1 MMIMMTTRVMMIMMM
16 MMMMIRQQLK
26 ASMDCS
32 RTWYLT
38 LVNDGVDGDDGD
50 DDDDE
55 TKLFETFFRM
65 KSLSGHGVEVEVEV

>member
-1 MMIMMTTRVMMIMMM
+1 MIMMMM

-38 LVNDGVDGDDGD
+38 LVNDDGDDGDDGDD

>member
-1 MMIMMTTRVMMIMMM
+1 
-16 MMMMIRQQLK
+16 
-26 ASMDCS
+26 MDCS